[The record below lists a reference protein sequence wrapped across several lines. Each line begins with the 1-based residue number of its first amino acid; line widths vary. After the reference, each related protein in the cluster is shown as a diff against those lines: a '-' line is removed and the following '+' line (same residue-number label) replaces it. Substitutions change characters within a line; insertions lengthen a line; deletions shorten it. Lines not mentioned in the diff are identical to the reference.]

1 MILTHLMR
9 MAEFDALRAV
19 LCVSRY
25 HRVGGCEEEPT
36 QISLDPQGT
45 DPAIPL
51 RRRAPLV
58 SVDSWPSNPK
68 ANGQRLQQAGGQART
83 QAANQNCPRPERA
96 PFILKQRNV
105 ASITSWNRHAPWRGR
120 PHRAWVRCAA
130 GLGAA
135 GRRGRR
141 CRPAASDGLQL
152 QNPPKR
158 GKNSSSSSSSSS
170 EESKLGYAEKQSDG
184 FLQSM
189 LKQDARTSPLDVCV
203 YEKIKNTKYKQN
215 WNGETCKEYGAPHSP
230 GTVGRCGSGSRA
242 CAASFAGISR
252 HDE

>member
-1 MILTHLMR
+1 MR
-9 MAEFDALRAV
+9 MVEFDVLRTV
-19 LCVSRY
+19 LCVSRD

-45 DPAIPL
+45 DPAIPS

-68 ANGQRLQQAGGQART
+68 ANDQRLQQAGGQART

-141 CRPAASDGLQL
+141 CRPRRERWPSAAKSTKTRQE
-152 QNPPKR
+152 QQQRQQQQQR
-158 GKNSSSSSSSSS
+158 GIQTRLCRKTERWVPSID
-170 EESKLGYAEKQSDG
+170 AE
-184 FLQSM
+184 
-189 LKQDARTSPLDVCV
+189 ARRTYVS
-203 YEKIKNTKYKQN
+203 
-215 WNGETCKEYGAPHSP
+215 A
-230 GTVGRCGSGSRA
+230 
-242 CAASFAGISR
+242 
-252 HDE
+252 